1 MMPAAKALRM
11 MNMFLSG
18 CNDGIDRVKSGK
30 QTPITLATRIEKM
43 AMILSRNAFSLLVHA
58 LVVVSHSLDCET
70 AWVVRREKRKKEMEK
85 NLKSE
90 VDAIDL
96 NWV

>member
-1 MMPAAKALRM
+1 M
-11 MNMFLSG
+11 
-18 CNDGIDRVKSGK
+18 
-30 QTPITLATRIEKM
+30 TLAMRIEKM
-43 AMILSRNAFSLLVHA
+43 AMILRRVALSLLVQEF
-58 LVVVSHSLDCET
+58 VVVSHSLDCET